1 MYEYF
6 SGKVVEKHPD
16 HVVIDV
22 GGVGYKLHV
31 SLYTYESLRDKEEA
45 LLWVYLHVKEDIL
58 ALYGFSNK
66 EERAIFQELIRVS
79 GVGTATARLIL
90 SSLSASK
97 VKAAILSQ
105 NTSVFKAVKGI
116 GTKTAQRII
125 LDLKDKVGEIETG
138 EEPISPG
145 GGMENVYQ
153 EAESALRALGF
164 PNNKIKKT
172 LRQLSQTEEMTNVE
186 DIIKAGLKKLS

>member
-6 SGKVVEKHPD
+6 SGQLIEKHPD
-16 HVVIDV
+16 HVVIDA
-22 GGVGYKLHV
+22 GGIGYKLHV
-31 SLYTYESLRDKEEA
+31 SLHTFESLGDKKEVR
-45 LLWVYLHVKEDIL
+45 LWVYLHVKEDIM
-58 ALYGFSNK
+58 ALYGFGTK

-79 GVGTATARLIL
+79 GVGTATARLIM
-90 SSLSASK
+90 SSLRASD

-125 LDLKDKVGEIETG
+125 LDLKDKVGDIETADAG
-138 EEPISPG
+138 TSG
-145 GGMENVYQ
+145 GRMNNVYM

-164 PNNKIKKT
+164 PNNRIKKT
-172 LRQLSQTEEMTNVE
+172 LSQLSQSEDLTNVE

>member
-6 SGKVVEKHPD
+6 AGRLVDKRPD
-16 HVVIDV
+16 HVILDV
-22 GGVGYKLHV
+22 GGIGYKLHV
-31 SLYTYESLRDKEEA
+31 SLHTFEGLGEA
-45 LLWVYLHVKEDIL
+45 TDVKLWAYLHVKEDL
-58 ALYGFSNK
+58 MALYGFGTQ

-79 GVGTATARLIL
+79 GIGTSTARLIL
-90 SSLSASK
+90 SSLRASE

-116 GTKTAQRII
+116 GSKTAQRLI
-125 LDLKDKVGEIETG
+125 LDLKDKVGDIDTG
-138 EEPISPG
+138 ETLPADPKS
-145 GGMENVYQ
+145 NDLYQ

-164 PNNKIKKT
+164 PPNKIKKT
-172 LRQLSQTEEMTNVE
+172 LSQLSQSNELNNVE